1 MTAETTEYKVYVRRS
16 PYSTTLRDSG
26 CMIPLGE
33 LWDIRW
39 DWETGGNR
47 KNTPTCFLMG
57 KITLEVAQNNAIGL
71 SGDHDYSS
79 GIKVCIIKK
88 YTPKETWKHLIEVYG
103 PSPDWGNRKG
113 ETPCTTQI
121 INLLKAT
128 PHNYVCGALRK
139 FCPLILLRFLAI
151 HQVLL
156 QKRAASGCKILSQ
169 IALTKLCGIA
179 LKNQITKV

>member
-1 MTAETTEYKVYVRRS
+1 MKMTAETTEYKVYVRRS

-121 INLLKAT
+121 INLLKESDNQSMT
-128 PHNYVCGALRK
+128 RKDLRNH
-139 FCPLILLRFLAI
+139 LRFSGYDTARIRRAI
-151 HQVLL
+151 
-156 QKRAASGCKILSQ
+156 KRMSLDQRIILEGSSNSPRQ
-169 IALTKLCGIA
+169 IIRLPE
-179 LKNQITKV
+179 

>member
-121 INLLKAT
+121 INLLKESDNQSMT
-128 PHNYVCGALRK
+128 RKDLRNH
-139 FCPLILLRFLAI
+139 LRFSGYDTARIRRAI
-151 HQVLL
+151 
-156 QKRAASGCKILSQ
+156 KRMSLDQRIILEGSSNSPRQ
-169 IALTKLCGIA
+169 IIRLPE
-179 LKNQITKV
+179 